1 MAFNRLI
8 YDACSVETELK
19 QNTSFFDAH
28 MDPSRFV
35 HKEPCRH
42 AFGIVGATSGVSA
55 VAPPQ
60 TPDNDIDRIRGD
72 LVALEND
79 LRGQTRPATRC
90 PRYDYIPKAGVV
102 SSEELW
108 KPVKHPVIRTDRP
121 VHVDTCQIIDYKPR
135 QHKS

>member
-1 MAFNRLI
+1 
-8 YDACSVETELK
+8 
-19 QNTSFFDAH
+19 

-35 HKEPCRH
+35 HKDPCRD

-60 TPDNDIDRIRGD
+60 TPENDIDKIRGD
-72 LVALEND
+72 LVELEND

-121 VHVDTCQIIDYKPR
+121 VHVDTCQVIDYAPKAPKR
-135 QHKS
+135 